1 MNDCVI
7 LITKWFYRTIA
18 NGIKYSER
26 IKAGDPHGK
35 ILILSV
41 PDSGEDILEKIL
53 KAIEGSADVEERI
66 LPSEIIECEDIQILL
81 FEKKVYRNG
90 KEILLNRHEFD
101 LLVYL
106 ARHPGWV
113 RSKAQIYEAVWTEEV
128 EDYENAVMWCISRL
142 RKKLEPDPDRLQYI
156 HTVKGV
162 GYKFEY
168 HPIRE

>member
-1 MNDCVI
+1 MNKTVYI
-7 LITKWFYRTIA
+7 LRTI
-18 NGIKYSER
+18 K
-26 IKAGDPHGK
+26 GDELHGK

-41 PDSGEDILEKIL
+41 PDSEEHILEKIL
-53 KAIEGSADVEERI
+53 KAVESSADVEERT
-66 LPSEIIECEDIQILL
+66 LPSEIIEHADLKILL
-81 FEKKVYRNG
+81 PEKMVYQNG

-106 ARHPGWV
+106 ASHPGWV

-156 HTVKGV
+156 HTLKGV

>member
-1 MNDCVI
+1 MNKTVYI
-7 LITKWFYRTIA
+7 LRTI
-18 NGIKYSER
+18 K
-26 IKAGDPHGK
+26 GDELHGK

-41 PDSGEDILEKIL
+41 PDSEEHILEKIL
-53 KAIEGSADVEERI
+53 KAVESSADVEERT
-66 LPSEIIECEDIQILL
+66 LPSEIIEHADLKILL
-81 FEKKVYRNG
+81 PEKMVYQNG

-106 ARHPGWV
+106 ASHPGWV